1 MVDSGAGVDSGTT
14 LGATATTPAVGEIV
28 GPLPV
33 GPIAH
38 GGHCVARYQAR
49 VVFVRHALPGE
60 EVLVRITDTSH
71 ARYWL
76 GDAVEIRTPAPE
88 RIPSA
93 CPVAGPGGC
102 GGCDFAHVDPAFQR
116 ELKRRVV
123 AEQLQRL
130 AGIEWSGE
138 VAEVAP
144 TDHWRTR
151 MRYRVSGGELGQL
164 AHHSHTVIPLP
175 QVGCRIAAGPAPS
188 AAELGVADLAD
199 LAPDIEVRQIEA
211 ASGRVVHTGAP
222 AVDTVTETAAG
233 IDFEVPTDGFWQIH
247 PRSADTLVA
256 AVLAGLDPRAGERG
270 FDLYCGVGLFA
281 GALAARG
288 VTMWGVESD
297 KDAVSCARRNVR
309 AARFTSGRVD
319 RVLSKLPHRTD
330 LVVLDPPRSGA
341 GKQVIQQV
349 AARTPRAIAY
359 VACDPAALARDLAYA
374 AAAGYQPDS
383 ITAYDLFGWTHHV
396 ECVAI
401 LHPA

>member
-1 MVDSGAGVDSGTT
+1 MAEST
-14 LGATATTPAVGEIV
+14 TATPGIGDIV
-28 GPLPV
+28 GPLSV

-38 GGHCVARYQAR
+38 GGHCVARHDGR
-49 VVFVRHALPGE
+49 VIFVRHSLPGE
-60 EVLVRITDTSH
+60 EVMVRITDDSH

-76 GDAVEIRTPAPE
+76 GDAVEVRTAAPE

-130 AGIEWSGE
+130 AGIDWAGE
-138 VAEVAP
+138 VEAVEP
-144 TDHWRTR
+144 IDHWRTR
-151 MRYRVSGGELGQL
+151 MRYQVSGGQLGQR
-164 AHHSHTVIPLP
+164 ASHSHTVIPLP
-175 QVGCRIAAGPAPS
+175 EVGCRIAAGATPQP
-188 AAELGVADLAD
+188 AELGVADLAD
-199 LAPDIEVRQIEA
+199 LPPGAEVRLVEA
-211 ASGRVVHTGAP
+211 ASGRVVHAGEP
-222 AVDTVTETAAG
+222 AEETVTETSTG
-233 IDFEVPTDGFWQIH
+233 LDFEVPTEGFWQIH

-256 AVLAGLDPRAGERG
+256 EVLTGLDPQEGERG

-288 VTMWGVESD
+288 VTMWGVEAD

-319 RVLSKLPHRTD
+319 RIMAKLPHRTD

-341 GKQVIQQV
+341 GKQVIQQI
-349 AARTPRAIAY
+349 ATRGPRAIAY

-374 AAAGYQPDS
+374 AAVGYAPVS
-383 ITAYDLFGWTHHV
+383 IRAFDLFGWTHHV